1 MSSYTPRRRKWGREM
16 TLRNVEVTTAW
27 GRPVVFVVSSFFGG
41 MKFYF
46 GLIGVKGSSLGVGS
60 ICFWM
65 IGRTHRHVYFRQL
78 SIWAHEA
85 TGRPQGSKR

>member
-1 MSSYTPRRRKWGREM
+1 M
-16 TLRNVEVTTAW
+16 TLKRDVEVTTAW
-27 GRPVVFVVSSFFGG
+27 GPGLWFLLFPLFLGG
-41 MKFYF
+41 MKFDF

-60 ICFWM
+60 MCFWM

-85 TGRPQGSKR
+85 TGPLPSRKQKVV